1 MVSEENIKR
10 LEELIENA
18 NIEDADMNNCF
29 GGEHIEAIEN
39 LLQGY
44 KEWKEERELIG
55 IPVKNKIN
63 GKIGIVLH
71 QWKSGS
77 VAVLENVSPRV
88 INTHDSW
95 NTLEIITD
103 TVVSQTTKDD
113 SIPKS
118 LVEEYLKEAKE
129 EYNKNVNEVYKNPT
143 EALIDFQRTV
153 GKKSVLEELQKEIKN
168 RYKYREEG
176 D

>member
-1 MVSEENIKR
+1 MVSEEDIKILR
-10 LEELIENA
+10 RFIKDFKECKRYCKEFTSNVTSITREEYQAL
-18 NIEDADMNNCF
+18 
-29 GGEHIEAIEN
+29 EN

-44 KEWKEERELIG
+44 KELKEERELIG
-55 IPVKNKIN
+55 IPVKNKID

-77 VAVLENVSPRV
+77 VAVLEKISPRV

-103 TVVSQTTKDD
+103 TVVPQTTKDD

-118 LVEEYLKEAKE
+118 LVEEKLNKEVLPNIIVGGRRNGKTL
-129 EYNKNVNEVYKNPT
+129 EY
-143 EALIDFQRTV
+143 
-153 GKKSVLEELQKEIKN
+153 GKKLGRIEMCEELLK
-168 RYKYREEG
+168 G
-176 D
+176 DK